1 MIDQKRGGPY
11 NLGDMRSPTRHL
23 PNLLSL
29 SRIAMGAAFFFL
41 FKLPAPW
48 SPLAC
53 GAVMAASGATDLL
66 DGSLARRNN
75 MVSLLGKWLDPI
87 SDFAFFFFVYL
98 TFWRAGLM
106 PLAFFILFLSR
117 EFLMYG
123 VIRPL
128 AMVRRL
134 DPAAK
139 LPGKIKTIAQSA
151 CCGIVLALL
160 LVTRLGWLPAGVLPA
175 AAFWILAVPIALSVG
190 SLYWYIRPLLAG
202 AAALARYSGALARYS
217 GALARYSGAL
227 ARYSGAAGRR
237 YLAANRIILVSV
249 LLFFLLQ
256 SLFLVGVTWLYSL
269 DWAQA
274 LWFLGVGLVFHL
286 LFLLGLLLVRGE
298 FNLEPSGE
306 LLRSLNL
313 PLILSFLRLSAV
325 PAGLYLLL
333 AVRTQPQL
341 RTMLLVFLGVIFLTD
356 LLDGFLA
363 RLLHQTTRIGRILDA
378 SGDYLLI
385 VVLSAVFA
393 VNRWIPVWLLVL
405 VLVRLAA
412 QFIGIVTLYILQG
425 YSALRLSFL
434 GKASIFAVFC
444 LYGLELL
451 EFLRVPVLGHPTLI
465 EILEYLVGAILLASL
480 TEKVVF
486 LVRDFSRGA
495 RPQP

>member
-202 AAALARYSGALARYS
+202 AA
-217 GALARYSGAL
+217 AL

-480 TEKVVF
+480 AEKVVF
-486 LVRDFSRGA
+486 LVRDFSRRA

>member
-217 GALARYSGAL
+217 GA
-227 ARYSGAAGRR
+227 AGRR

-385 VVLSAVFA
+385 VVLSAAFA
-393 VNRWIPVWLLVL
+393 VNRWVPVWLLVL

>member
-202 AAALARYSGALARYS
+202 AA
-217 GALARYSGAL
+217 ALARYSGAL

-434 GKASIFAVFC
+434 GKASIFAIFC

>member
-11 NLGDMRSPTRHL
+11 NLVDMRSPTRHL

-66 DGSLARRNN
+66 DGGLARRNKT
-75 MVSLLGKWLDPI
+75 VSLLGKWLDPI

-106 PLAFFILFLSR
+106 PLAFFLLFLSR

-202 AAALARYSGALARYS
+202 AAA
-217 GALARYSGAL
+217 
-227 ARYSGAAGRR
+227 AGRR
-237 YLAANRIILVSV
+237 YLAASRIILVSV

-269 DWAQA
+269 DWALA

-313 PLILSFLRLSAV
+313 PLILSFLRFSAV

-393 VNRWIPVWLLVL
+393 VNRWIPVWLLAL

-412 QFIGIVTLYILQG
+412 QFIGIVALYILQG

-465 EILEYLVGAILLASL
+465 EILEYLAGAILLASL
-480 TEKVVF
+480 AEKVVF

>member
-202 AAALARYSGALARYS
+202 AAALARYS

-480 TEKVVF
+480 AEKVVF

>member
-202 AAALARYSGALARYS
+202 AAALARYSGA
-217 GALARYSGAL
+217 
-227 ARYSGAAGRR
+227 AGRR

-269 DWAQA
+269 DWALA

-480 TEKVVF
+480 AEKMVF